1 MSAGPYRPAV
11 PARTQRV
18 VWREGF
24 GQRFTVFVDVEE
36 EFDWDA
42 PIDRSRHAT
51 TAMAAFPAAH
61 RAFAA
66 RGVALTCLVD
76 YPIVSDPAAVELLR
90 AVAADGRSEIGTQL
104 HPWVNP
110 PFTETLTPATSYA
123 GNLPPESEAAKLT
136 VLTDAIAAAFGSRPR
151 AYRAGRYGIGP
162 ATHGLLEERGYLVDS
177 SIRPGYDYRANGGPD
192 FSRIGSEPYRAGRL
206 LELPLTTLYT
216 GRLRRRGA
224 AMYRAL
230 GRVPY
235 ARGVASRLG
244 LVSRIALT
252 PEDMPLADALEAVTV
267 AAGEGVALLNFS
279 FHSPSLVPGNTPYV
293 RDAADLRAFHGWW
306 AAMLDRLDRLG
317 VANAS
322 LGEILENAR

>member
-1 MSAGPYRPAV
+1 MPSAA
-11 PARTQRV
+11 QRV

-36 EFDWDA
+36 EFDWRA
-42 PIDRSRHAT
+42 PIDRTRHAT

-61 RAFAA
+61 QAFAA

-76 YPIVSDPAAVELLR
+76 YPIVGDPAAVDSLR
-90 AVAADGRSEIGTQL
+90 AVAADGRSEIGAQL

-110 PFTETLTPATSYA
+110 PFSEPLTPAMSYA
-123 GNLPPESEAAKLT
+123 GNLSPGDESAKLT
-136 VLTDAIAAAFGSRPR
+136 ILTDAIAAAFGSRPR
-151 AYRAGRYGIGP
+151 AYRAGRYGVGP
-162 ATHGLLEERGYLVDS
+162 ATHGLLEDLGYQADS
-177 SIRPGYDYRANGGPD
+177 SIRPGYDYGADGGPD
-192 FSRIGSEPYRAGRL
+192 FSRIGHEPYRVGRL
-206 LELPLTTLYT
+206 LELPLTTLYI

-224 AMYRAL
+224 DVYRAL
-230 GRVPY
+230 GRVPH
-235 ARGVASRLG
+235 ARGLASRLG
-244 LVSRIALT
+244 LLSRIALT
-252 PEDMPLADALEAVTV
+252 PEDMPLADALEAVTE
-267 AAGEGVALLNFS
+267 ATGEGVALLNFS

-322 LGEILENAR
+322 LDEILENAQ